1 MSKAADILAALGDD
15 SIPSIYRRIRA
26 QRTRAY
32 KLDLPPRASHAE
44 IQFTLLGIELKVGR
58 RRFACPDLSTAR
70 YLQVFTRLGCGEF
83 AIPYDISQVSAVA
96 DELETSWRR
105 TLLMLARGKATER
118 QPRQISAV
126 IKLIREEIT
135 AIGAGD
141 SMPVF
146 DRKTRNRQS

>member
-1 MSKAADILAALGDD
+1 MSKAAEILASLGDD

-26 QRTRAY
+26 QRTRSHM
-32 KLDLPPRASHAE
+32 LDLPARVSNAE

-70 YLQVFTRLGCGEF
+70 YLRVFSRLGCGEF

-96 DELETSWRR
+96 DELETSWHR
-105 TLLMLARGKATER
+105 TLLMLAGGQATR
-118 QPRQISAV
+118 PQPRQISAV

-135 AIGAGD
+135 AIGPGD
-141 SMPVF
+141 AMPVF
-146 DRKTRNRQS
+146 DRKTRNSQS